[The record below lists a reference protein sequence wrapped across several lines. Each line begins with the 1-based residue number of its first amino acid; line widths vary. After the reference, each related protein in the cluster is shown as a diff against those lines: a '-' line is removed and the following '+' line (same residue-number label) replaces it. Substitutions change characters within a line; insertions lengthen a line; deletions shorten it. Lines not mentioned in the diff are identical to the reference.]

1 MSTKI
6 QWCDEVWNPVVGC
19 RPVSPGCVNCY
30 AARMALRLE
39 GMGTRGYESLD
50 GVRIAE
56 LKPGGPARFT
66 GSVRCL
72 ESELDKPRHWRKP
85 RRVFLCSMGD
95 LFYGDEDDKAAAKKA
110 GIPFEPVPFDFVDRV
125 FETMRDCPRHTFM
138 VLTKRPRR
146 LRDYNMNSIR
156 ATRPTPEPPQ
166 NVMLGVSVESG
177 NFEHRIDALAR
188 CPAAGYFVSYEP
200 LLWPPEAD
208 LHNRLGRLAKAAGT
222 PDRVQVIIGGESG
235 PGARP
240 CYLENIRDVI
250 GHADAAGVRVFVKQL
265 GSKPRAAGPER
276 PSTRMAVVKNN
287 GVYERWYKPSDGK
300 GGDPSEWP
308 PELRRFEQVELVE
321 EVCT

>member
-19 RPVSPGCVNCY
+19 RPVSPGCANCY

-39 GMGTRGYESLD
+39 GMGTRGYMPLD
-50 GVRIAE
+50 GVRIAVAIE
-56 LKPGGPARFT
+56 GGPARFT
-66 GSVRCL
+66 GSVRCV
-72 ESELDKPRHWRKP
+72 EDELDKPRHWRKP

-95 LFYGDEDDKAAAKKA
+95 LFYGGEDDKAAARKA
-110 GIPFEPVPFDFVDRV
+110 GIPFMPVPLAFIDRV
-125 FETMRDCPRHTFM
+125 FETMRACPQHTFM
-138 VLTKRPRR
+138 LLTKRPEEMVRYFYACE
-146 LRDYNMNSIR
+146 LSDKWVM
-156 ATRPTPEPPQ
+156 PG
-166 NVMLGVSVESG
+166 NVILGVSVESG
-177 NFEHRIDALAR
+177 DCEHRIDALAR

-208 LHNRLGRLAKAAGT
+208 LHSRLGRLARAAGS

-235 PGARP
+235 PGSRP

-265 GSKPRAAGPER
+265 GSKPRAVGPEQ
-276 PSTRMAVVKNN
+276 PSMRMAVEKNN
-287 GVYERWYKPSDGK
+287 GVYERWYKPADGK

-308 PELRRFEQVELVE
+308 SELRRFEQVELVE
-321 EVCT
+321 MAR